1 MLRSCR
7 WVLCALVCTAA
18 STTRVCPKSTRDRD
32 SVLVVTRSMLEQ
44 AYLNG
49 FVAWYTKLGVECFL
63 LFRDDPATTALALPP
78 LPDSVKVFQSK
89 SKIGGNHL
97 LKDFLEPVKRSE
109 YTWALAVDTDEYL
122 LLAPHFRSLAH
133 YIADIGGTHPMAIID
148 AFQFPWARVE
158 MLQPLCSQSRVCRA
172 LQEPNLVY
180 HSNKHVKTLSRI
192 SQVVGFSNAHSP
204 SVMVQKEACTSSHEQ
219 RPCAR
224 WQVKRSV
231 YSAGMLLQTTPCS
244 SCSNAS
250 KRLWLSPFSP
260 PDVAVG
266 RKYADSAMVHVQTR
280 SLANMLT
287 KAAATRLENGK
298 GEVVKGMANAS
309 ALARLAQQ
317 ASQYQE
323 RPALLASFKEA
334 VGVKAALAFMVDLP
348 LNLSH
353 LIHAARPPDDDP
365 AMCDAEREQSIFNDV
380 FTAQGFAP
388 RGLWKLLQDVS
399 AELLPLHQ

>member
-1 MLRSCR
+1 
-7 WVLCALVCTAA
+7 
-18 STTRVCPKSTRDRD
+18 
-32 SVLVVTRSMLEQ
+32 
-44 AYLNG
+44 
-49 FVAWYTKLGVECFL
+49 
-63 LFRDDPATTALALPP
+63 
-78 LPDSVKVFQSK
+78 
-89 SKIGGNHL
+89 
-97 LKDFLEPVKRSE
+97 
-109 YTWALAVDTDEYL
+109 
-122 LLAPHFRSLAH
+122 
-133 YIADIGGTHPMAIID
+133 
-148 AFQFPWARVE
+148 
-158 MLQPLCSQSRVCRA
+158 
-172 LQEPNLVY
+172 
-180 HSNKHVKTLSRI
+180 
-192 SQVVGFSNAHSP
+192 
-204 SVMVQKEACTSSHEQ
+204 
-219 RPCAR
+219 
-224 WQVKRSV
+224 
-231 YSAGMLLQTTPCS
+231 MLLQTTPCS

-323 RPALLASFKEA
+323 RPRALLASFKEA

-388 RGLWKLLQDVS
+388 IDVCGS
-399 AELLPLHQ
+399 CCKTSQLSSCRSTSSSMRHKEFTLNAFVSRLIS